1 MHIAVNGCGHGELE
15 NIYGAIKHAEATQGI
30 TVDLLLCC
38 GDFQVSDFDM
48 HCSGPLKR
56 LLLFPQPLSPGRRV
70 HSAPSTPVNIFT
82 FGTGTSTFYSNL
94 FLVLFFSYLS
104 STPPVCRISQP
115 IFGGR

>member
-38 GDFQVSDFDM
+38 GDFQVSDFEM

-56 LLLFPQPLSPGRRV
+56 LLLFPQPLSPGRGV
-70 HSAPSTPVNIFT
+70 HSAPSTPVSIST
-82 FGTGTSTFYSNL
+82 FGAGTEAPSTLASIFFSFFL
-94 FLVLFFSYLS
+94 FLFFPLLH
-104 STPPVCRISQP
+104 PCVA
-115 IFGGR
+115 